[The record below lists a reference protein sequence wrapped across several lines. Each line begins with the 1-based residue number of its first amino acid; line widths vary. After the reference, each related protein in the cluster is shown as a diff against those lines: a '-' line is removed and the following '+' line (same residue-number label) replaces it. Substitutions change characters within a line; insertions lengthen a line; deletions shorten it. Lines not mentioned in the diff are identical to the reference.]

1 MSQLRAFAICPT
13 CSDLYPSY
21 RGCPRCDDPLNAVA
35 AVAEPLPPPPSV
47 AALGFADAD
56 ARAAATAA
64 SARSTA
70 PYLAILSLGVVV
82 ATGLLV
88 ALLVVA

>member
-35 AVAEPLPPPPSV
+35 AVAEPTPTATPV
-47 AALGFADAD
+47 AISRFADPD
-56 ARAAATAA
+56 ARAAAVAA
-64 SARSTA
+64 ATRSPA
-70 PYLAILSLGVVV
+70 PLLALLSLGVVV